1 MTYIN
6 QASDKVYD
14 YIVEKIKT
22 REWLPEMK
30 IYTEAQLCEELN
42 VSRVAVR
49 QAIEKLVAL
58 SILRKVQGSGTYV
71 ESFENTS
78 LLGLPFYA
86 NTKNNVINVLEFR
99 KMFDSYNVELFIKK
113 ADAED
118 IKALEKNY
126 KDMKSAVDN
135 VAKFRRLDNEFHN
148 IIAKGTKNPI
158 IIQISNLFTDVFAN
172 HQLASYYK
180 LGPENAIE
188 HHGLI
193 LEAVKN
199 RSSELAS
206 IYSRIHIETSLNHLE
221 KLEILPDFI

>member
-1 MTYIN
+1 MTYIY

-30 IYTEAQLCEELN
+30 IYTENQLCEELN

-49 QAIEKLVAL
+49 QAIEKLVAM

-86 NTKNNVINVLEFR
+86 NTKSNVINVLEFR

-113 ADAED
+113 AATED
-118 IKALEKNY
+118 IKALKKNY
-126 KDMKSAVDN
+126 EDMKSAVDD
-135 VAKFRRLDNEFHN
+135 VVRFRCLDNEFHN

-158 IIQISNLFTDVFAN
+158 IIQISKLFTDVFAN
-172 HQLASYYK
+172 HQLSSYYK
-180 LGPENAIE
+180 LGPENAVE

-193 LEAVKN
+193 LEAIKN
-199 RSSELAS
+199 KSAELAS

-221 KLEILPDFI
+221 ELEVLPDYV